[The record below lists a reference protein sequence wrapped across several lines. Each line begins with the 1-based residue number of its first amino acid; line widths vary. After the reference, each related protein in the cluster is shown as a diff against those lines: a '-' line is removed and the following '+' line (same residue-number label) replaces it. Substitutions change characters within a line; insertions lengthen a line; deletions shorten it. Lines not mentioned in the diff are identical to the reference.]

1 MIWSISG
8 ECSKNLQ
15 RVNHDWFSSDFQK
28 LFCYVS
34 AHPGSLSGCQ
44 DNRSV
49 FFFFSFIFSSVFY
62 KYKNSAA
69 DLSSP
74 FCCGSFF
81 FLSFSKLQV
90 RYGIQ
95 VPAVAGSL
103 LVLVVSCHTDH
114 GRIVGTEDRGRTV
127 KADALFFHMLLPS
140 PRGVPRS
147 MQRRRRS
154 PDGPYGNLWPHGWHY
169 PPERPQRPAGRT
181 QRCLLRQLVRLSSGI
196 CSDGLKRQILRR

>member
-8 ECSKNLQ
+8 ECSKPPARKPRLVFLRFPETVLLRFRPSGFPFRLPGQPQCIFFLLVHLFLRFLQ
-15 RVNHDWFSSDFQK
+15 IQ
-28 LFCYVS
+28 
-34 AHPGSLSGCQ
+34 
-44 DNRSV
+44 
-49 FFFFSFIFSSVFY
+49 
-62 KYKNSAA
+62 NSAA

-127 KADALFFHMLLPS
+127 KADALFSHAAS
-140 PRGVPRS
+140 IAARS
-147 MQRRRRS
+147 APFDATPPAIARRS
-154 PDGPYGNLWPHGWHY
+154 
-169 PPERPQRPAGRT
+169 
-181 QRCLLRQLVRLSSGI
+181 I
-196 CSDGLKRQILRR
+196 